1 MDLAMDGNRDHTAHK
16 SYQKKKKKKKQP
28 IKNGGSHQRAKH
40 MPGNN
45 LND

>member
-16 SYQKKKKKKKQP
+16 SYPKKKKKQP

>member
-16 SYQKKKKKKKQP
+16 SYQKKKKQP